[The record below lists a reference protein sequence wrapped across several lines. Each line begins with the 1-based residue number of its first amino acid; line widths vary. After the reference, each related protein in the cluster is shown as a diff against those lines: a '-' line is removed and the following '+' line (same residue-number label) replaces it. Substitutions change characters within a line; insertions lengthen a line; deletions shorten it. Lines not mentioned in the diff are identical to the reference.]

1 MTEMPNPML
10 WLEAGMPLT
19 LLIDLLDSRGP
30 VSPRI
35 YAEEPADATWLPRTA
50 GE

>member
-1 MTEMPNPML
+1 MPNPML

-19 LLIDLLDSRGP
+19 LLIDLLDTRGP
-30 VSPRI
+30 ASPRI
-35 YAEEPADATWLPRTA
+35 YAEEPPDSTWLPRAA